1 MLPPCPPCRVYNSP
15 RSPEIKNGNNSA
27 SKRQK
32 LGPTLFGTPS
42 PPMTILFPT
51 FLVESLVRPNSRRAR
66 HWKSWTK
73 FLPLRVNYFSVF
85 RNPEKYVFV
94 VHSVRWARK
103 NGLFFYS
110 KETGTSNK
118 RELLTKTKKACKIAH
133 QLTQPFW

>member
-1 MLPPCPPCRVYNSP
+1 MLTPPWFCPVYGLVLTCFFYCCKTESPNGGPSGMLPPCPPCRVYNSP

-94 VHSVRWARK
+94 VHSVR
-103 NGLFFYS
+103 
-110 KETGTSNK
+110 
-118 RELLTKTKKACKIAH
+118 
-133 QLTQPFW
+133 